1 MENLGSLRVSALIA
15 SLPGGDGAAQHRR
28 LAPAYLRGRN
38 GKLLL
43 AAALG
48 IIGLLAGWTWF
59 GTAAVRPLLYVL
71 PCAAMM
77 AICMRGHGG
86 SENPP
91 TKPSGS
97 AASGP
102 GIPQ

>member
-1 MENLGSLRVSALIA
+1 MEDLGSLRVSALIA
-15 SLPGGDGAAQHRR
+15 SLPGGDGAAQHRCG
-28 LAPAYLRGRN
+28 ASAYLRGRK

-77 AICMRGHGG
+77 VICMRGHGG

-91 TKPSGS
+91 TKPSSG
-97 AASGP
+97 AGSGP
-102 GIPQ
+102 DIAQ